1 MTPKT
6 PKKWKLEDLPL
17 AVRQAK
23 SWTGACLA
31 LGLKANNGANLK
43 KWVVQLGLSTDHF
56 TGEWR
61 SRRKLSD
68 AEVFCQ
74 DSKHVWAAKN
84 RFYKQ
89 TPDTCMLCGQGT
101 IWNGRPLRFQIDH
114 KNGDGGDCRR
124 ENLQK
129 ICPNCHTQ
137 TDTYCGRNRVATDG
151 TYSKINGQTIWCNG
165 CCQWLVPDMFGNKA
179 SMPNGKQSRCASCM
193 EPKTEGAS
201 SGA

>member
-17 AVRQAK
+17 AVQQAK
-23 SWTGACLA
+23 SWTGVCLA
-31 LGLKANNGANLK
+31 LGLKTNNGFSLK
-43 KWVVQLGLSTDHF
+43 KWASQLGLNTDHF
-56 TGEWR
+56 TSEWQGR
-61 SRRKLSD
+61 HTLSD
-68 AEVFCQ
+68 AEVFCL

-89 TPDTCMLCGQGT
+89 TPDACMLCGQGA
-101 IWNGRPLRFQIDH
+101 IWNGMPLRFQIDH
-114 KNGDGGDCRR
+114 KNGEVRDCRR

-151 TYSKINGQTIWCNG
+151 AHNKINGQTIWCNG
-165 CCQWLVPDMFGNKA
+165 CCQWLAPNTFGNKA
-179 SMPNGKQSRCASCM
+179 SMPNGKQSRCMSCM
-193 EPKTEGAS
+193 GSKTEGAS